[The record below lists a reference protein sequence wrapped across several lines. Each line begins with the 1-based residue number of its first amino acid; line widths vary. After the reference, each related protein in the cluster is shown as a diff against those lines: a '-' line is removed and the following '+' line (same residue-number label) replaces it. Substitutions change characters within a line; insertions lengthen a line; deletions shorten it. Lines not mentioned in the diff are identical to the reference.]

1 MNTPFVLIRLSLLS
15 LWSRRDTAILIVLA
29 LAMGVALLLGVE
41 KLRQGARNGFA
52 NTISGT
58 DLVVGAR
65 SGSLNLLLY
74 AVFRVGNATSNV
86 SWSAY
91 RRIAEHPDVA
101 WTIPLS
107 LGDNHRGYRVVGT
120 SEDYFAHLRYGRGRH
135 LEFTAGKA
143 FSDVFD
149 VVLGAEVAAALAY
162 RVGDEIV
169 VSHGLGEINTN
180 THDDRP
186 FRVSGILA
194 RTGTP
199 VDRSLHVSLAGI
211 EAMHIDWR
219 EGTRQPGLRFSPER
233 LRKMKLQPRAVTA
246 FLVGLK
252 SRFAVFTL
260 QREINND
267 RREPLLAILPGVALQ
282 QLWSLMRN
290 VEWALTAIATLVALS
305 ALLGMLAM
313 LLAGLGER
321 RREIAIFRSVGARPW
336 QVIFLVTSEAV
347 GLVIVAMV
355 LGLAVLFGALVLA
368 ENWMAET
375 YGVRAAGTGLG
386 TLELAYLAGILLV
399 GLLAGLLPSVAA
411 YRRSVANGLTIRL

>member
-1 MNTPFVLIRLSLLS
+1 MNTMLMLVRLSLQS
-15 LWSRRDTAILIVLA
+15 LWSRRGTAILIVLA

-74 AVFRVGNATSNV
+74 AVFRVGNATSNA

-107 LGDNHRGYRVVGT
+107 LGDNHRGYPVVGT
-120 SEDYFAHLRYGRGRH
+120 SEDYFSHLRYGRGRQ
-135 LEFTAGKA
+135 LEFATGKA

-169 VSHGLGEINTN
+169 VSHGLGEIDTN
-180 THDDRP
+180 AHDDRP

-219 EGTRQPGLRFSPER
+219 QGTRQPGIRFTPS
-233 LRKMKLQPRAVTA
+233 
-246 FLVGLK
+246 
-252 SRFAVFTL
+252 
-260 QREINND
+260 
-267 RREPLLAILPGVALQ
+267 
-282 QLWSLMRN
+282 
-290 VEWALTAIATLVALS
+290 AT
-305 ALLGMLAM
+305 
-313 LLAGLGER
+313 
-321 RREIAIFRSVGARPW
+321 PW
-336 QVIFLVTSEAV
+336 RMIS
-347 GLVIVAMV
+347 
-355 LGLAVLFGALVLA
+355 
-368 ENWMAET
+368 
-375 YGVRAAGTGLG
+375 
-386 TLELAYLAGILLV
+386 
-399 GLLAGLLPSVAA
+399 
-411 YRRSVANGLTIRL
+411 